1 MRRALFCLIQCLL
14 LIACAQ
20 SLLIADRANAQSAAR
35 SVQDFGLIGKWAI
48 ECNQPPS
55 PANEH
60 AEFALTQLGAVWV
73 LNDFGPDYDGMVYRV
88 VDAQRIGLD
97 KLSLRQ
103 VLAADDTI
111 ALDIVLLRS
120 NDRIRVWLSR
130 TAAGDVLVKDGMVA
144 SANRQETRWAGRC
157 GERWAGHPD
166 LINE

>member
-1 MRRALFCLIQCLL
+1 MRRVLFCFTQCLL
-14 LIACAQ
+14 LVACAQ

-35 SVQDFGLIGKWAI
+35 TVQDFKLVGKWAI

-60 AEFALTQLGAVWV
+60 AEFALTPLGAVWV

-88 VDAQRIGLD
+88 VDAQRISLD

-103 VLAADDTI
+103 VLAADETVV
-111 ALDIVLLRS
+111 LDIVLLKS
-120 NDRIRVWLSR
+120 NDKIRVWLSR
-130 TAAGDVLVKDGMVA
+130 TAAGDVLVKDGMIA

-157 GERWAGHPD
+157 GERWAGRPD